1 MSLFIHLYREQYLSK
16 CSEKHSFNEIAMFGE
31 SYIKFGQ
38 ISLLQ
43 DFQKFL
49 NANMFHDFFIWK

>member
-1 MSLFIHLYREQYLSK
+1 
-16 CSEKHSFNEIAMFGE
+16 MFGE

>member
-1 MSLFIHLYREQYLSK
+1 
-16 CSEKHSFNEIAMFGE
+16 MFGE

-49 NANMFHDFFIWK
+49 NANMFHDFFYMKIDIQQIEHSLSYFRENAKC